1 MNTVRQRF
9 RERVVEQCSF
19 FWVII
24 KWKSVFVWWT
34 DGSRLG
40 AVVIVCDRFK
50 CVLFDESGRR
60 FPEGTSK
67 QLECV

>member
-24 KWKSVFVWWT
+24 IGKVFVWWT
-34 DGSRLG
+34 DGFRLG
-40 AVVIVCDRFK
+40 GVVIVCDRFK
-50 CVLFDESGRR
+50 CVLFDESGRTV
-60 FPEGTSK
+60 PEGNSK
-67 QLECV
+67 QLECG